1 MNRINLIQNHRI
13 WLVAVFWLFVNVNM
27 LAVSVGD
34 IFFID
39 NLKYQYCVKLI
50 FNRL

>member
-34 IFFID
+34 IF
-39 NLKYQYCVKLI
+39 LALI
-50 FNRL
+50 YDPTLVG